1 MCTIVLL
8 GYVNSSIRITF
19 YTILLVEP
27 MYFVIAVQLN
37 PADTSQRFRTSL
49 KCRHRAFSIGSP
61 AAVPVV
67 LTD

>member
-27 MYFVIAVQLN
+27 MYFVRAVQIN
-37 PADTSQRFRTSL
+37 PADIPPNVFEQ
-49 KCRHRAFSIGSP
+49 A
-61 AAVPVV
+61 
-67 LTD
+67 